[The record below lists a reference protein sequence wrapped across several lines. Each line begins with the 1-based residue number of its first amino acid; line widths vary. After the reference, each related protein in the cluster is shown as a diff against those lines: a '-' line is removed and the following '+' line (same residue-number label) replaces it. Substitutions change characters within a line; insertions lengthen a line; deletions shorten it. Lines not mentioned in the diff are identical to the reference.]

1 MSNTAQGPTQGPV
14 VEFKPRPRELPKR
27 FNSLVSGLQSW
38 RDADH
43 EDTITLSRSDIIE
56 LLEGIYTLRHWN
68 NENGS

>member
-1 MSNTAQGPTQGPV
+1 MSNTAQGPV
-14 VEFKPRPRELPKR
+14 VEFKRPPRELPKR

-43 EDTITLSRSDIIE
+43 EEATTLSRSAIIE